1 MLLSPNLEPIPDG
14 TVLAR
19 RSSAWSTFWRLVVVV
34 VLMFMVSQ
42 GTVVIAFALMQGD
55 PIAGLVAVILLVP
68 FVLLLLHLR
77 RPRLMHLIVA
87 EPDPSG
93 SMVHPIGTQRVL
105 STPIPTRA
113 VQHITRMSP
122 PLDMPSGRI
131 LWSAFGLAVGLALVA
146 PLVAER
152 VPGLLLLLIIASVP
166 IWVLGFAAP
175 VFGWWSFSSM
185 CSVSQPSKDQGEAML
200 IAGMLATIPAILIN
214 SLLFPL
220 GLESFGIDS
229 EADLGQTLL
238 LTISAPVG
246 EELSKA
252 VAILMLAR
260 LITGPARGFQV
271 GFTVGLGFALL
282 ENILYI
288 SSAAVQGPTAFSFTA
303 VIRGVGSIPGHAV
316 WTALT
321 GASIGA
327 WLQAHP
333 SFRARFGGG
342 STRALWM
349 LLRSGDPVPIDPIG
363 RSISGRPLPRWIDR
377 STRRAVP
384 LPVSVVSGLTL
395 AILGHAIWNGTA
407 QALTLFGE
415 DGGLSEA
422 QTNLLTVLVL
432 LGLIGVLMRVM
443 MGLTETVRA
452 TAISEADGMEA
463 NRPETR

>member
-113 VQHITRMSP
+113 VRHITRMSP

-175 VFGWWSFSSM
+175 VFGWWSFSLDVLGLPTERIRVRP
-185 CSVSQPSKDQGEAML
+185 CSSLACWRRFQPS
-200 IAGMLATIPAILIN
+200 
-214 SLLFPL
+214 
-220 GLESFGIDS
+220 
-229 EADLGQTLL
+229 
-238 LTISAPVG
+238 
-246 EELSKA
+246 
-252 VAILMLAR
+252 
-260 LITGPARGFQV
+260 
-271 GFTVGLGFALL
+271 
-282 ENILYI
+282 
-288 SSAAVQGPTAFSFTA
+288 
-303 VIRGVGSIPGHAV
+303 
-316 WTALT
+316 
-321 GASIGA
+321 
-327 WLQAHP
+327 
-333 SFRARFGGG
+333 
-342 STRALWM
+342 
-349 LLRSGDPVPIDPIG
+349 
-363 RSISGRPLPRWIDR
+363 
-377 STRRAVP
+377 
-384 LPVSVVSGLTL
+384 
-395 AILGHAIWNGTA
+395 
-407 QALTLFGE
+407 
-415 DGGLSEA
+415 
-422 QTNLLTVLVL
+422 
-432 LGLIGVLMRVM
+432 
-443 MGLTETVRA
+443 
-452 TAISEADGMEA
+452 
-463 NRPETR
+463 